1 MSASTTAGEQRVIRV
16 FVSSTFR
23 DMQAERDELV
33 KRVFPQLR
41 KLCEE
46 RGAAW
51 SEVDLRWGITE
62 KQSQRGEVLPICLA
76 EIERCRPY
84 FIGLLGERYGWV
96 PDEIPAELIEQ
107 EPWLKA
113 HLNQSV
119 TELEILHGVLNDPQM
134 AGRSFFYF
142 RDRGYIDSLPAE
154 EQADYLEHPTA
165 EEIQKFGAEEAE
177 RRAGERRRKLESL
190 KDRIRTERLPVREG
204 YADPRELGQWVL
216 GDMTEVIDR
225 VYPKGSEPDPLDREA
240 IDHEAF
246 AESRGRVYIGR
257 QGYYDR
263 LNQHAQGD
271 GEPLVVLGESGSG
284 KSALLANWAM
294 KYRRDHPDQLLLM
307 HFIGA
312 TPYSADWAGM
322 ARRIMVEFKRRYQI
336 QAEIPDKVDELRVGF
351 ANWLHMAGARGRVVL
366 ILDGLNQLED
376 RDGAPDLVWLPPVIP
391 GNIRLIVSTLPGRPL
406 DDLKR
411 RGWPSIE
418 VEALT
423 IEERQRLIPG
433 YLFQYSKQLSPERA
447 ERIAKA
453 DQTANPLYLRALLDE
468 LRVFGIHEQLDA
480 RIEHYLTATTVENLY
495 EKILERYEQDYERER
510 PGLVKDAMSMLWAA
524 RRGLSESELL
534 ELLGTEQGPL
544 PRAHWSPLYLAA
556 EASLVS
562 RSGLIGFGHDYLR
575 EAVRSRYLSSED
587 AQVAIHLRV
596 ADYFALRA
604 TNHRR
609 IEELPWQL
617 CESRSYKRLIQLLS
631 NRIFF
636 SEFFDGD
643 HCDLDMRRYWS
654 QIESDSEIRV
664 EKVYLPIIEEADY
677 SEGGFAVHVAQ
688 LLVQMGRLTFALY
701 IFERTIDCLQTKG
714 DPRYVR
720 LLTFQANIMA
730 DRGELTAAMHLYQK
744 QESYLTALGDLYA
757 LQYCIGNQ
765 GIILRDQGNSKGALK
780 LYKRQESI
788 CRDLNYG
795 VGLQLCLGNQAL
807 ALWDLGDLDKA
818 ARLLQEQQ
826 QMCRELGEQDSL
838 STSLGNMGEVLMA
851 RGEPDQAL
859 RLFRE
864 QETICQNLGYLRG
877 LQASLLNQ
885 AAVFDSQ
892 GDDETA
898 LKLLERQAALS
909 RDLGDVNFLAMS
921 LMNQALILSRQGNST
936 EALQKA
942 ALGQEIAIKH
952 GLTRILER
960 YAPLLAFVRGEHA
973 AVAAVILDLPSD
985 YQRQIRKRSW
995 RSLAMLRLSDGNESC
1010 YFEEKLKIIPPD
1022 WLVVLVTAE
1031 ETRLREYLV
1040 RRRYDGRN
1048 ERSYYFC
1055 APPASQV
1062 RNAYSPDDLKGEDGK
1077 PILVQ
1082 EGSLSCF
1089 RALTESG
1096 VFEQLLDRGIRYLHI
1111 SFMGVLDSAIDLARL
1126 GQLIKKRRTILAEV
1140 VPAVGSEGPYMVK
1153 VKDRSILVEREQI
1166 PDQTYKR
1173 ILENPQDFPFVG
1185 NNTYWVSVPLLL
1197 KELGITRGDLTRR
1210 RRNGDPG
1217 LPLDDLVPAL
1227 RSTVWDGTS
1236 FEFVDRRLSSLTHL
1250 FDTMFFAVPPRS
1262 HHGDDKI
1269 R

>member
-1 MSASTTAGEQRVIRV
+1 MSTSTTAGEQRVIRV

-575 EAVRSRYLSSED
+575 WAVENRYLPDQAEQ
-587 AQVAIHLRV
+587 AETHLRL
-596 ADYFALRA
+596 AGYFEKQEIAARK
-604 TNHRR
+604 
-609 IEELPWQL
+609 IDEMPWQL
-617 CESRSYKRLIQLLS
+617 AEAEEWQRLYDLLAD
-631 NRIFF
+631 R
-636 SEFFDGD
+636 EFFTAAWKANQHEVKAYWVRIETNADMQMVDAYRPALNNPVGD
-643 HCDLDMRRYWS
+643 IDFSMY
-654 QIESDSEIRV
+654 V
-664 EKVYLPIIEEADY
+664 EVLLAMTGHIEEALSMTEPLIEYFRKRKDWAKL
-677 SEGGFAVHVAQ
+677 E
-688 LLVQMGRLTFALY
+688 
-701 IFERTIDCLQTKG
+701 DCLAEKG
-714 DPRYVR
+714 SSLLAVDRHEAAMAVYKELERISRERGDREKLQESLGRQATIHHIAVQWREKYPFQPPAEWRNPMTDPHTPQPTYPWADDHEAMR
-720 LLTFQANIMA
+720 LLKEQERMCI
-730 DRGELTAAMHLYQK
+730 ELNNKFSLAT
-744 QESYLTALGDLYA
+744 
-757 LQYCIGNQ
+757 
-765 GIILRDQGNSKGALK
+765 
-780 LYKRQESI
+780 
-788 CRDLNYG
+788 
-795 VGLQLCLGNQAL
+795 CLGNQAVIL
-807 ALWDLGDLDKA
+807 IGDQSKSDEVN
-818 ARLLQEQQ
+818 RLHQEVERIY
-826 QMCRELGEQDSL
+826 RELNDKQ
-838 STSLGNMGEVLMA
+838 
-851 RGEPDQAL
+851 
-859 RLFRE
+859 
-864 QETICQNLGYLRG
+864 G
-877 LQASLLNQ
+877 LQAVLNNEAWVLADSGELDEAMKLYREKENICREIGDPVGIVYSLLGQ
-885 AAVFDSQ
+885 IQ
-892 GDDETA
+892 I
-898 LKLLERQAALS
+898 LESKGRPQ
-909 RDLGDVNFLAMS
+909 
-921 LMNQALILSRQGNST
+921 
-936 EALQKA
+936 EALQLVDEAEK
-942 ALGQEIAIKH
+942 
-952 GLTRILER
+952 
-960 YAPLLAFVRGEHA
+960 FV
-973 AVAAVILDLPSD
+973 INLDPMINLNLD
-985 YQRQIRKRSW
+985 
-995 RSLAMLRLSDGNESC
+995 
-1010 YFEEKLKIIPPD
+1010 
-1022 WLVVLVTAE
+1022 
-1031 ETRLREYLV
+1031 RLRFDLSEMLKTTH
-1040 RRRYDGRN
+1040 GRETHSDRQAVDIPTPHPGAN
-1048 ERSYYFC
+1048 AERAAQLNIQYQQEL
-1055 APPASQV
+1055 AQW
-1062 RNAYSPDDLKGEDGK
+1062 NALPWWK
-1077 PILVQ
+1077 
-1082 EGSLSCF
+1082 
-1089 RALTESG
+1089 
-1096 VFEQLLDRGIRYLHI
+1096 
-1111 SFMGVLDSAIDLARL
+1111 RL
-1126 GQLIKKRRTILAEV
+1126 GVKKPE
-1140 VPAVGSEGPYMVK
+1140 PPK
-1153 VKDRSILVEREQI
+1153 
-1166 PDQTYKR
+1166 
-1173 ILENPQDFPFVG
+1173 
-1185 NNTYWVSVPLLL
+1185 
-1197 KELGITRGDLTRR
+1197 GI
-1210 RRNGDPG
+1210 
-1217 LPLDDLVPAL
+1217 
-1227 RSTVWDGTS
+1227 
-1236 FEFVDRRLSSLTHL
+1236 
-1250 FDTMFFAVPPRS
+1250 
-1262 HHGDDKI
+1262 
-1269 R
+1269 